1 MMYGR
6 SWTRPLLLHQLRK
19 MYLAV
24 LSMQNRIKQYSLEV
38 ATSMMRMKFVG
49 ETIGVLRV
57 RRRISF
63 HSAHDCVLLNNDMS
77 PIKIKVHRRTS
88 QSCYTKQTR

>member
-57 RRRISF
+57 
-63 HSAHDCVLLNNDMS
+63 
-77 PIKIKVHRRTS
+77 
-88 QSCYTKQTR
+88 